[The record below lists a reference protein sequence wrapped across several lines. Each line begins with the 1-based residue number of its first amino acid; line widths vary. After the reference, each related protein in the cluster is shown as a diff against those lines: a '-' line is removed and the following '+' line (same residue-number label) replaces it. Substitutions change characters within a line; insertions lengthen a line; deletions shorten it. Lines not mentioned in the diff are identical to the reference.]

1 MKTVVPTST
10 VQIIVPTQSSA
21 FSHEPIQ
28 DANTPL
34 GLFVVGG
41 LLIGGLGLVIATTI
55 GGLVLAI
62 AKRCCVCV
70 SMVRSSK
77 AQIALK
83 NYTKRPRRRLVRQSL
98 GRTHKVGTSN
108 RHSRP
113 HSNSY
118 RDSSWSSDNSSSCT
132 SYDGNPTSWSS
143 DNSSSCTSYD
153 SNPTSWSSDNSSSSW
168 SSDSSPTSW
177 SSDSSSSSW
186 SSDSSSSCT
195 SYDSSSSSSFDGG
208 SSGGGGAGSDW

>member
-1 MKTVVPTST
+1 MKTAAATST
-10 VQIIVPTQSSA
+10 EQIIMPTQSST
-21 FSHEPIQ
+21 FSQEPIQ

-55 GGLVLAI
+55 GGLVLA
-62 AKRCCVCV
+62 
-70 SMVRSSK
+70 
-77 AQIALK
+77 IALK

-132 SYDGNPTSWSS
+132 SYDSNPTSWSS

>member
-1 MKTVVPTST
+1 MKTAAATST
-10 VQIIVPTQSSA
+10 EQIIVPTQSSA
-21 FSHEPIQ
+21 FSQEPIQ

-77 AQIALK
+77 AQITLK

-118 RDSSWSSDNSSSCT
+118 RDS
-132 SYDGNPTSWSS
+132 SWSS

>member
-28 DANTPL
+28 DADTSL

-41 LLIGGLGLVIATTI
+41 LGLVIVTTI

-77 AQIALK
+77 AQIAAT

-118 RDSSWSSDNSSSCT
+118 RDS
-132 SYDGNPTSWSS
+132 SWSS